1 MTDGNT
7 EAMEPTVFSAKNAVS
22 RGVLGS
28 VVRPNLTRSWSKH
41 QTGGERCEAG
51 SSRDIRMADD
61 ELTDQIS
68 QLEAE
73 IERLAGVAEGCR
85 KVILVS
91 KAVVAIGGLMLLATI
106 FRLIPFD
113 QLVMV
118 GSIAAVLG
126 GIVAL
131 GSNTTTLRQATAD
144 MRAAEAL
151 RSELIDRLEFLAV
164 IEGTKRP
171 ASG

>member
-1 MTDGNT
+1 MRYLGASSQELSGRNSTWSRSKNHTGVDGW
-7 EAMEPTVFSAKNAVS
+7 
-22 RGVLGS
+22 G
-28 VVRPNLTRSWSKH
+28 
-41 QTGGERCEAG
+41 AG
-51 SSRDIRMADD
+51 SSRNIRMADD
-61 ELTDQIS
+61 DLSDQIAP
-68 QLEAE
+68 LEAE

-91 KAVVAIGGLMLLATI
+91 KAAIAIGGLMLLATI

-131 GSNTTTLRQATAD
+131 GSNTATLRQATANMGAAD
-144 MRAAEAL
+144 ARRAGVIG
-151 RSELIDRLEFLAV
+151 RRELAGV
-164 IEGTKRP
+164 MC
-171 ASG
+171 

>member
-1 MTDGNT
+1 
-7 EAMEPTVFSAKNAVS
+7 
-22 RGVLGS
+22 
-28 VVRPNLTRSWSKH
+28 
-41 QTGGERCEAG
+41 
-51 SSRDIRMADD
+51 MADD

-68 QLEAE
+68 QLEVE

-91 KAVVAIGGLMLLATI
+91 KAVIAIGGLMLLATI

-131 GSNTTTLRQATAD
+131 GSNTSTLRQATAD
-144 MRAAEAL
+144 MHAAEAL

-164 IEGTKRP
+164 IEGTRKP

>member
-1 MTDGNT
+1 
-7 EAMEPTVFSAKNAVS
+7 
-22 RGVLGS
+22 
-28 VVRPNLTRSWSKH
+28 
-41 QTGGERCEAG
+41 
-51 SSRDIRMADD
+51 MADD
-61 ELTDQIS
+61 DLSDQIS
-68 QLEAE
+68 RLEAE
-73 IERLAGVAEGCR
+73 IERLVGVAEGCR

-118 GSIAAVLG
+118 GSIAGVLG
-126 GIVAL
+126 GIVAV
-131 GSNTTTLRQATAD
+131 GSNTTTLRQTMAD

-164 IEGTKRP
+164 IEETKP
-171 ASG
+171 ASGW

>member
-1 MTDGNT
+1 MTHRNA
-7 EAMEPTVFSAKNAVS
+7 EAMAPTLFSAGADPQ
-22 RGVLGS
+22 RPRPGS
-28 VVRPNLTRSWSKH
+28 PGPRRHTVVD
-41 QTGGERCEAG
+41 RCEAG
-51 SSRDIRMADD
+51 SWRNIRMADD
-61 ELTDQIS
+61 DLADQIS
-68 QLEAE
+68 HLEAE

-126 GIVAL
+126 GIV
-131 GSNTTTLRQATAD
+131 
-144 MRAAEAL
+144 
-151 RSELIDRLEFLAV
+151 
-164 IEGTKRP
+164 
-171 ASG
+171 

>member
-1 MTDGNT
+1 
-7 EAMEPTVFSAKNAVS
+7 
-22 RGVLGS
+22 
-28 VVRPNLTRSWSKH
+28 
-41 QTGGERCEAG
+41 
-51 SSRDIRMADD
+51 MADD
-61 ELTDQIS
+61 DPSDQIAH
-68 QLEAE
+68 LEAE

-126 GIVAL
+126 GIVAV

-144 MRAAEAL
+144 MHAAEAL

-164 IEGTKRP
+164 IEGTKKP
-171 ASG
+171 ASGW